1 MEELDQINLN
11 KQTVTDQM
19 KNFTLIQQDKNNKK
33 QKQKVNFSQIKL
45 IP

>member
-1 MEELDQINLN
+1 MEELHQINLN

-19 KNFTLIQQDKNNKK
+19 KNFTLIQQDKNNEK